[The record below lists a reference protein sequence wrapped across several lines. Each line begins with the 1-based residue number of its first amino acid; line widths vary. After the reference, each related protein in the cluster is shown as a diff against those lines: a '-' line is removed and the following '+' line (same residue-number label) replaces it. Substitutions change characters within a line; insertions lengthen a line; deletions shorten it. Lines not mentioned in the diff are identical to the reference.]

1 MFEVEEF
8 SDRRDRM
15 VMGEQ
20 PWITLSL
27 PFECRATV
35 SGGGE
40 TEKNGFIIQ
49 KKNPLTREEDVGK
62 GEPLHDGALFVSRGV
77 LLEVRK
83 LVRVDRAFPFRSDEC
98 NSVERLHSCFD
109 ECDGNEHRRSA
120 QTGDTVD
127 ADGRRR
133 GALTHF
139 FHQFEPF
146 VDNFI
151 GWRRAVG
158 ICHVL

>member
-1 MFEVEEF
+1 
-8 SDRRDRM
+8 
-15 VMGEQ
+15 MG
-20 PWITLSL
+20 LL
-27 PFECRATV
+27 Y
-35 SGGGE
+35 
-40 TEKNGFIIQ
+40 
-49 KKNPLTREEDVGK
+49 KKNPLTREGDEGK

-133 GALTHF
+133 GTLTHF

-146 VDNFI
+146 GDNVI